1 VILAVCTNL
10 VVVVVVV
17 VVVVDI
23 LVGLK
28 AVCTGDW

>member
-10 VVVVVVV
+10 VVVVV

>member
-10 VVVVVVV
+10 VVVVVV